1 MLVWLRLSFRPR
13 PLANVGKGVWMR
25 SVVIT
30 GTSTGIGWGTT
41 KVLIEQGFRVFGSVR
56 KTSDA
61 ERLSGEFGDR
71 FVPLLFD
78 VTDEAAIRA
87 AAADVRTR
95 LAGERLAG
103 LVNNAGVAVAGPLL
117 ELSIEEFRYQIDV
130 NVIGVVITTKAFA
143 QLIGTD
149 PQLKGNPGRIINIGS
164 VSGRNAMP
172 FLAPYAASKFALEG
186 LSESLRRELLP
197 FGIDVIVIGP
207 GAVATPIWSKAEQID
222 ITAYINTP
230 YATALERLRNH
241 MLSLGKLGLPPE
253 RIGEAV
259 LHALTAA
266 KPKVRYAVSPQPFQD
281 WMARSLPR
289 RVVDRMIG
297 RRLGLLPTRR

>member
-1 MLVWLRLSFRPR
+1 LGTIED
-13 PLANVGKGVWMR
+13 ANEPVNPSTSAQEDEMR

-30 GTSTGIGWGTT
+30 GTSTGIGWGTA
-41 KVLIEQGFRVFGSVR
+41 KVLIANGFRVFGRVR

-61 ERLSGEFGDR
+61 ERLAAEFGDC
-71 FVPLLFD
+71 FVPLIFD
-78 VTDEAAIRA
+78 VTDETAVNA
-87 AAADVRTR
+87 AAADVRAA
-95 LAGERLAG
+95 LAGETLAG

-117 ELSIEEFRYQIDV
+117 ELPIEEFRHQIEINLV
-130 NVIGVVITTKAFA
+130 GVVITTKAFA
-143 QLIGTD
+143 PLVGTD
-149 PQLKGNPGRIINIGS
+149 RQLRGGPGRIVNISS
-164 VSGRNAMP
+164 VGGRNAVP

-207 GAVATPIWSKAEQID
+207 GAVATPIWSKAEQVD
-222 ITAYINTP
+222 VTPYLNTP
-230 YATALERLRNH
+230 YAAALDRLRAH
-241 MLSLGKLGLPPE
+241 MLQLGKQGLSPE

-266 KPKVRYAVSPQPFQD
+266 RPKVRYSVTPQPLQD
-281 WMARSLPR
+281 WMARNLPK

-297 RRLGLLPTRR
+297 GRLGLLPPRR